1 VEGSTVK
8 VLDSRLMHALEAK
21 YGGLWQTI
29 WPEEYS
35 FTDSFKQLV
44 ITILS
49 QNTTNANA
57 IRAYQGLATRF
68 QVTPQAIAS
77 ADLATLKDAIRSGG
91 LYNIKAKRLKD
102 IAQVILDQFGGNV
115 ASILTRPKEEAKRML
130 MELPGIGNKTADV
143 LLTSKHSYRKILPI
157 DTHFDR
163 LAKRLGLA
171 QPTASYDAVQ
181 RAYMRFIPEAYR
193 ERASGLLWLLA
204 KRTCR
209 AQTPHCDNCPLS
221 LCCDCAAEG

>member
-1 VEGSTVK
+1 
-8 VLDSRLMHALEAK
+8 MHALEAK